1 MNREMLSGK
10 GNENGEKTTIGVIS
24 NKATLHAP
32 QIFLYISLP
41 LFCTTTTWNFLVT
54 RFMEGSRT
62 CFYSLFFFSL
72 SPIFTLVAA
81 SISQFLTAATIFSCS
96 SNKKRLH
103 SFLSLAVAVCR
114 SFSRW
119 ASLTCYLF
127 SLFLCLSLSLNS
139 KFVDM
144 KINLSLI
151 LYTTR
156 IQRQF
161 PLFAFVFIDS
171 LVVKTRVAMRFPA
184 KITSSCIWV
193 AMHVDWVILHWYACG
208 ADGRLVGR
216 MVTWLPNFLEWVD
229 HYIFLGMGL
238 RSRALWALLSS
249 SSSSSSYKHHPHHH

>member
-1 MNREMLSGK
+1 MVLIVFSWCS
-10 GNENGEKTTIGVIS
+10 S
-24 NKATLHAP
+24 NQNYRLGSRLLFLEFLTFPCFQKAESTFA
-32 QIFLYISLP
+32 
-41 LFCTTTTWNFLVT
+41 TWNFLVT
-54 RFMEGSRT
+54 RFMEEMS
-62 CFYSLFFFSL
+62 YLFLFAIFFSL
-72 SPIFTLVAA
+72 PPIFTLVAA
-81 SISQFLTAATIFSCS
+81 SISQFLTAATIFSCCS

-114 SFSRW
+114 SFYRW

-184 KITSSCIWV
+184 KITSSCIYF
-193 AMHVDWVILHWYACG
+193 ILHWYACG

-216 MVTWLPNFLEWVD
+216 TVTWLPKFLESVD
-229 HYIFLGMGL
+229 HHIFLGMGL
-238 RSRALWALLSS
+238 HSRALWALLSS
-249 SSSSSSYKHHPHHH
+249 SSSSYNHHPHHH

>member
-1 MNREMLSGK
+1 MVSIVLLMQLKPKLPSRKQVAFPWIPN
-10 GNENGEKTTIGVIS
+10 
-24 NKATLHAP
+24 
-32 QIFLYISLP
+32 ISLLSESRVYVCNVKLP
-41 LFCTTTTWNFLVT
+41 CYTFYGGNVVLVLI
-54 RFMEGSRT
+54 R
-62 CFYSLFFFSL
+62 YFFFSL
-72 SPIFTLVAA
+72 PPIFTLVAA

-114 SFSRW
+114 SLSRW
-119 ASLTCYLF
+119 ASLACYLF
-127 SLFLCLSLSLNS
+127 SLSLYS

-144 KINLSLI
+144 KINLRLI

-161 PLFAFVFIDS
+161 PLFVFVFIDS

-184 KITSSCIWV
+184 KITSSCIYF
-193 AMHVDWVILHWYACG
+193 ILHWYACG

-216 MVTWLPNFLEWVD
+216 TVTWLPKFLESVD
-229 HYIFLGMGL
+229 HHIFLGMGL

-249 SSSSSSYKHHPHHH
+249 SSSSYNHPHHH

>member
-1 MNREMLSGK
+1 MSYL
-10 GNENGEKTTIGVIS
+10 
-24 NKATLHAP
+24 
-32 QIFLYISLP
+32 FL
-41 LFCTTTTWNFLVT
+41 FT
-54 RFMEGSRT
+54 
-62 CFYSLFFFSL
+62 FFFSL
-72 SPIFTLVAA
+72 PPIFTLVAA
-81 SISQFLTAATIFSCS
+81 NISQFLTAATIFSCCS

-103 SFLSLAVAVCR
+103 SFLSLAVAVCH

-119 ASLTCYLF
+119 ASLACSLF

-161 PLFAFVFIDS
+161 PLFVFVFIDS
-171 LVVKTRVAMRFPA
+171 LVVKTRMAMRFPA

-193 AMHVDWVILHWYACG
+193 AKPVDRVILHWYACG

-216 MVTWLPNFLEWVD
+216 TVTWLPKFLECVD
-229 HYIFLGMGL
+229 HHIFLGLGL

-249 SSSSSSYKHHPHHH
+249 SSSSSSSYNHHPHHH

>member
-1 MNREMLSGK
+1 MKLPCYTFY
-10 GNENGEKTTIGVIS
+10 GEKSYLFLFTI
-24 NKATLHAP
+24 
-32 QIFLYISLP
+32 
-41 LFCTTTTWNFLVT
+41 
-54 RFMEGSRT
+54 
-62 CFYSLFFFSL
+62 FFFTAAN
-72 SPIFTLVAA
+72 FTLVAA

-151 LYTTR
+151 LYITR

-161 PLFAFVFIDS
+161 PLFVFVFIDS

-193 AMHVDWVILHWYACG
+193 AMPVDWVILHWYACG

-216 MVTWLPNFLEWVD
+216 TVTWLPKFLEWVD
-229 HYIFLGMGL
+229 HHIFLGMGL

-249 SSSSSSYKHHPHHH
+249 SSSSYNHHPHHH